1 MKKGEGGSCE
11 QVMRS
16 LPKWFGI
23 EEAILDYAKSCETME
38 TYVADESGS
47 VVGFVTLNRRSP
59 VTAEIHCMALRSEF
73 HGKGIG
79 RALVDHAEKLAAE
92 RGYEFFEVKT
102 LGPSRPN
109 AEYER
114 TRRFYEHLGF
124 RPLEENDLWGPEN
137 PCLIM
142 VKHLACHPG
151 RRGRRT
157 SATRSTT
164 STC

>member
-1 MKKGEGGSCE
+1 MMVRRMTGGEGAACE

-23 EEAILDYAKSCETME
+23 EKAVVEYAKACETME
-38 TYVADESGS
+38 TYVAEEAGQ
-47 VVGFVTLNRRSP
+47 VVGFITLNRRSQ
-59 VTAEIHCMALRSEF
+59 VTAELHCMAVRPEF

-79 RALVDHAEKLAAE
+79 RALVNHAERLATE

-114 TRRFYEHLGF
+114 TRGFYQHMGF
-124 RPLEENDLWGPEN
+124 QPLEENDLWGKDN

-142 VKHLACHPG
+142 VKHLAC
-151 RRGRRT
+151 RRR
-157 SATRSTT
+157 
-164 STC
+164 